1 MTNSGPPPMYNFAK
15 NTSLTSTSLE
25 NYSSSVL
32 QPASIP
38 KLYPTLEPK
47 LENSEPLQSQQK
59 SPDKVLQEIN
69 KKEKSKK
76 RVKKAKETPKEEPPK
91 LEQKLDIKPLEQN
104 ITKRCLR
111 CYQYYTE
118 ASLARDENKTP
129 CRYHPGNY
137 NRAYSSPLLS
147 GAAITYWSC
156 CKSSNRNEPG
166 CRHTQHKEDPQMTK
180 VQQNFSRNLEEQAKI
195 GLLVDAPFTLGAEQ
209 NKDKEPEKEKEN
221 EKIKKPEKISNV
233 IRHYV
238 TEADTLI
245 GLSFRYGVTA
255 QSIRKLNRM
264 PTDDVQAFSR
274 LYIPK
279 KGFDVSVI
287 DIHSDD
293 EDTVP
298 PPMNDAER
306 ALFEKRMLQRLRG
319 QTGMSLEEAKYYM
332 SLYGFSFMEAL
343 REYNEDME
351 FERTH
356 PFVPPTKIENSPK
369 KKSKK
374 SEKR

>member
-1 MTNSGPPPMYNFAK
+1 
-15 NTSLTSTSLE
+15 
-25 NYSSSVL
+25 VL
-32 QPASIP
+32 RKI
-38 KLYPTLEPK
+38 KK
-47 LENSEPLQSQQK
+47 K
-59 SPDKVLQEIN
+59 KKKKK
-69 KKEKSKK
+69 KKE
-76 RVKKAKETPKEEPPK
+76 
-91 LEQKLDIKPLEQN
+91 
-104 ITKRCLR
+104 
-111 CYQYYTE
+111 
-118 ASLARDENKTP
+118 
-129 CRYHPGNY
+129 
-137 NRAYSSPLLS
+137 
-147 GAAITYWSC
+147 
-156 CKSSNRNEPG
+156 
-166 CRHTQHKEDPQMTK
+166 
-180 VQQNFSRNLEEQAKI
+180 
-195 GLLVDAPFTLGAEQ
+195 
-209 NKDKEPEKEKEN
+209 
-221 EKIKKPEKISNV
+221 IKKPEKISNV

-245 GLSFRYGVTA
+245 GLSFRYGVST

-264 PTDDVQAFSR
+264 PTDEVQCFSR